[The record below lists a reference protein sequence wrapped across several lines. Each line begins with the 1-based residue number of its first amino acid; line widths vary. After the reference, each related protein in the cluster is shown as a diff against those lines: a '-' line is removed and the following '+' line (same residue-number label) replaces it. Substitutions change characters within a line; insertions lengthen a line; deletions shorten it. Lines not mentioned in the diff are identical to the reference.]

1 MSSAVAAS
9 PSPSSSSSPL
19 TSISTSTSSNTA
31 EVLAAVAEVVSAA
44 KVLSSKVQST
54 VKRKGEA
61 DRIRAAEVLGQ
72 LDLHQERLNQV
83 HDSAGELYHQG
94 ARAALQAAAAAAE
107 AELRTCRQEHL
118 LPYMVAAE
126 QWYYYDEAF
135 LAMGSSS
142 SGIGRGRVGNGSAD
156 SSSDGDGGGG
166 GDAANSS
173 SSSNDNSQGQKRC
186 EKEGGEEGK
195 GCWGTGEGHLS

>member
-44 KVLSSKVQST
+44 KVLSSKVQSA

-61 DRIRAAEVLGQ
+61 DRIRAEVLGQ

-83 HDSAGELYHQG
+83 HDSAGELYHKGPGRPCKQQQWRSCG
-94 ARAALQAAAAAAE
+94 PVARSI
-107 AELRTCRQEHL
+107 C
-118 LPYMVAAE
+118 
-126 QWYYYDEAF
+126 
-135 LAMGSSS
+135 
-142 SGIGRGRVGNGSAD
+142 
-156 SSSDGDGGGG
+156 
-166 GDAANSS
+166 
-173 SSSNDNSQGQKRC
+173 
-186 EKEGGEEGK
+186 
-195 GCWGTGEGHLS
+195 